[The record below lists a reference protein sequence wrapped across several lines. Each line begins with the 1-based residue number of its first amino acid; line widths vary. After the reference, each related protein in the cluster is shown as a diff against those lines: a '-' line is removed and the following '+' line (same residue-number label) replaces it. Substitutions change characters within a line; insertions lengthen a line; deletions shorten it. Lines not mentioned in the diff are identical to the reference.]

1 MSVTDM
7 LEDKVIAITGAS
19 SGIGEA
25 AARLLSARGARLI
38 LGARREEPLRRLAE
52 ELGATY
58 RVTDVTRRD
67 DLHALVA
74 HAREMHGRLDVLIS
88 NAGIGPISPLDELKV
103 DEWDAMIDVNLK
115 GVLNGIAAALPVFRE
130 QGSGHFVNTSS
141 TAAHRI
147 LPTMA
152 VYSAT
157 KLAVNVISEGLRQE
171 AGPDL
176 RVTVITPGMT
186 NTPFASDIT
195 SPTVLAQ
202 IADAKAS
209 IGQSPDAI
217 ARAMAFAIE
226 QPSGI
231 DVGEIIVRPTAQA

>member
-1 MSVTDM
+1 MI
-7 LEDKVIAITGAS
+7 EGKVIAITGAG

-25 AARLLSARGARLI
+25 AARLLASRGAKLV
-38 LGARREEPLRRLAE
+38 LGARREAPLRRLAE

-67 DLHALVA
+67 DVHALVA
-74 HAREMHGRLDVLIS
+74 HAREIHGRLDVLIS
-88 NAGIGPISPLDELKV
+88 NAGVGPISPLDELKV
-103 DEWDAMIDVNLK
+103 DEWDAMVDINLK
-115 GVLNGIAAALPVFRE
+115 GVLHGIAAALPIFRE
-130 QGSGHFVNTSS
+130 QGSGHFVHTSS
-141 TAAHRI
+141 TAAHRV

-157 KLAVNVISEGLRQE
+157 KIAVNHVSEGLRQE

-195 SPTVLAQ
+195 SPTVLAN
-202 IADAKAS
+202 ISDAKET
-209 IGQSPDAI
+209 IGQSPEAV
-217 ARAMAFAIE
+217 ARAMAFAIT
-226 QPSGI
+226 QPPEV
-231 DVGEIIVRPTAQA
+231 DVGEIVVRPTAQA

>member
-1 MSVTDM
+1 
-7 LEDKVIAITGAS
+7 
-19 SGIGEA
+19 
-25 AARLLSARGARLI
+25 
-38 LGARREEPLRRLAE
+38 
-52 ELGATY
+52 
-58 RVTDVTRRD
+58 
-67 DLHALVA
+67 
-74 HAREMHGRLDVLIS
+74 VLIS

-103 DEWDAMIDVNLK
+103 DEWEAMIDVNLK

-152 VYSAT
+152 VYAAT

-186 NTPFASDIT
+186 DTPFASDIT

-202 IADAKAS
+202 IANAKAS

-226 QPSGI
+226 QPSGV